1 MKKLF
6 MLLALVASLYQSEAA
21 TLSLTTTGAAT
32 NNILAT
38 NGAIVTAIRITGV
51 AGTVNFGFLDA
62 PSVTTTW
69 ASPGFTNY
77 AFTSGYVTNIFT
89 NIVGTIETNWY
100 PALIYSTNGVTAF
113 TNNFPQVV
121 RVTGVTNTSVTVPT
135 TAGSYYQFWRGIT
148 VTNSGAGVVEVDYV
162 PAR

>member
-21 TLSLTTTGAAT
+21 TASLTVTAAAT
-32 NNILAT
+32 NNVIAT
-38 NGAIVTAIRITGV
+38 NGVIVSAIRITGV

-62 PSVTTTW
+62 PSATTTW
-69 ASPGFTNY
+69 TSPGFTNY
-77 AFTSGYVTNIFT
+77 AFTAGYVTNIFT
-89 NIVGTIETNWY
+89 NIVGTIETNYY

-121 RVTGVTNTSVTVPT
+121 RVTGVTNTAVTVPT
-135 TAGSYYQFWRGIT
+135 ASGLYYQFWRGIT
-148 VTNSGAGVVEVDYV
+148 VTNSGAGVIEIDYV